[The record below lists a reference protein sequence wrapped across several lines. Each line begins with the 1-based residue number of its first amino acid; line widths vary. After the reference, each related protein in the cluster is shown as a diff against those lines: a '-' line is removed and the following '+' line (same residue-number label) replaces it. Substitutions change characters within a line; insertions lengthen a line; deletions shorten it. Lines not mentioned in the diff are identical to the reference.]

1 MLYLICRRM
10 AGAAP
15 TWFNNSKAP
24 RYAADRMADQ
34 LFMATWRA
42 DVGRRDHS
50 ADCTRVALM
59 ASMLRSD
66 YTPAQAIQYLDGDG
80 L

>member
-1 MLYLICRRM
+1 MLYLICRRI

-15 TWFNNSKAP
+15 TWFNNKAP
-24 RYAADRMADQ
+24 RYSAERMADK
-34 LFMATWRA
+34 LFTATWRA

-50 ADCTRVALM
+50 ADCTRIALM

-66 YTPAQAIQYLDGDG
+66 YTPAQAILYLENKE
-80 L
+80 